1 MKTQYHPDFNEFKEL
16 SKKGNIIP
24 VYRQLFADT
33 LTPVSAFQ
41 KVSDTDYAF
50 LLESADGGEKI
61 ARYSFIGSNPFSGF
75 KCRGSDVE
83 IFNEKNV
90 TRLHATDP
98 ISELE
103 KQIGKFKP
111 VRIDGLPDFFGG
123 AVGYTSYDSVRYVEN
138 LPDTTTDDL
147 NLPDIYFMFYDVTI
161 IFDHLNKTIKVVCAA
176 YVDDRDI
183 NNIYEDAVNKI
194 DNIIKKLRTPVMT
207 LSDDITENGEL
218 KIKYSSNLKKQDFL
232 RAVEIC
238 KEYIRSGDIIQAVLS
253 QRLQTRINAKPL
265 NIYRTLRVINPSP
278 YMFYI
283 KMKDLELIGS
293 SPEVMVKVEDGNI
306 NVRPIAGTRRR
317 GRTSEEDEQLAN
329 ELIADPKELA
339 EHIMLLDLG
348 RNDVGRV
355 SKCGSVTIDEKMVI
369 ERYSHVM
376 HITSSVSG
384 KLMNGK
390 NAFDGLRSC
399 LPAGTLSGAPKVR
412 AMEII
417 DELETTRRG
426 PYGGAVGYINFS
438 GDINTCI
445 AIRTIILKNGTD
457 AYIQAGA
464 GIVADSVPE
473 MEYQE
478 TLNKAKG
485 LLRAIEVAEKI

>member
-1 MKTQYHPDFNEFKEL
+1 MKTQYYPTFSEFREL

-41 KVSDTDYAF
+41 KVSETDYAF

-61 ARYSFIGSNPFSGF
+61 ARYSLIGSNPFSGF
-75 KCRGSDVE
+75 KCKGFNVE
-83 IFNEKNV
+83 IFNNKEI
-90 TRLHATDP
+90 TRLETTDP
-98 ISELE
+98 IKVLE
-103 KQIGKFKP
+103 QQISKFSP
-111 VRIDGLPDFFGG
+111 VCVNGLPDFFGG
-123 AVGYTSYDSVRYVEN
+123 AVGYSSYDSVRYVEN
-138 LPDTTTDDL
+138 LPETTIDDL
-147 NLPDIYFMFYDVTI
+147 NLPDMYFMFYDEII

-176 YVDDRDI
+176 YLDERDI
-183 NNIYEDAVNKI
+183 QDVYEDAVNKI
-194 DNIIKKLRTPVMT
+194 DNVINKLRTPVMT
-207 LSDDITENGEL
+207 LSDDITEKGDLN
-218 KIKYSSNLKKQDFL
+218 IKFSSNFKEPDFL
-232 RAVEIC
+232 QAVETC
-238 KEYIRSGDIIQAVLS
+238 KEYIRAGDIIQAVLS
-253 QRLQTRINAKPL
+253 QRLQTQINAKPI

-293 SPEVMVKVEDGNI
+293 SPEVMVKVEDGSI

-317 GRTSEEDEQLAN
+317 GRTTEEDELLAK
-329 ELIADPKELA
+329 ELLSDPKELA

-348 RNDVGRV
+348 RNDVGSV
-355 SKCGSVTIDEKMVI
+355 SQYDSVSIDEKMVI
-369 ERYSHVM
+369 EKYSHVM

-384 KLMNGK
+384 KLRNDK
-390 NAFDGLRSC
+390 NAFDGLRAC

-417 DELETTRRG
+417 DELEQTRRG
-426 PYGGAVGYINFS
+426 PYGGAVGYINFF

-445 AIRTIILKNGTD
+445 TIRTIVLKNGKD

-464 GIVADSVPE
+464 GIVADSIPE

-485 LLRAIEVAEKI
+485 LLRAIEVAERI